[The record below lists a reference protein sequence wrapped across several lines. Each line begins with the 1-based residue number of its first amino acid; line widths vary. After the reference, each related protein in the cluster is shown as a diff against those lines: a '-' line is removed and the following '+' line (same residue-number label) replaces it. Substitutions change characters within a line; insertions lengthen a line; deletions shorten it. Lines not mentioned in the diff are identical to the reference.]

1 MPYEF
6 KNKKGVTYYLHS
18 REVELRGG
26 KKQTIYYFARDIRPG
41 ALDQVP
47 AGYKVVETA
56 KTGMPILKKAWLT
69 SKSMGR

>member
-56 KTGMPILKKAWLT
+56 KTGMPILKKA
-69 SKSMGR
+69 

>member
-6 KNKKGVTYYLHS
+6 KNKKGITYYLHS
-18 REVELRGG
+18 REVQLRGG

-41 ALDQVP
+41 AVDSLP

-56 KTGMPILKKAWLT
+56 KTGMPILKKI
-69 SKSMGR
+69 

>member
-6 KNKKGVTYYLHS
+6 KNKKGITYYLHS
-18 REVELRGG
+18 REVQLRGG

-41 ALDQVP
+41 AVDALP

-56 KTGMPILKKAWLT
+56 KTGMPILKKV
-69 SKSMGR
+69 